1 MSYESLIDGF
11 VLFPLG
17 IILPVKLLLI
27 HSPKTSINQQLVIKL
42 PLIKILR
49 EMSSMLSL
57 CHYVIFISP
66 LNYSE
71 KF

>member
-27 HSPKTSINQQLVIKL
+27 RGPEAGIKQL
-42 PLIKILR
+42 
-49 EMSSMLSL
+49 
-57 CHYVIFISP
+57 
-66 LNYSE
+66 
-71 KF
+71 

>member
-27 HSPKTSINQQLVIKL
+27 HGPKTSINQQ
-42 PLIKILR
+42 
-49 EMSSMLSL
+49 
-57 CHYVIFISP
+57 
-66 LNYSE
+66 
-71 KF
+71 